1 MFKNLFDF
9 MYQRTVKEAI
19 GFYIAYL
26 LLILISGVILG
37 GTLSGFFV
45 TEDTFEAGYDFGLKL
60 GIIFAVLACLYVS
73 ISLVVKKKLY
83 MNFGFVLLSLC
94 AGILA
99 LFGGA
104 FLGLIIP
111 AFFTTRQV
119 MIEKTE
125 PIE

>member
-9 MYQRTVKEAI
+9 TYQRTVKEAF

-37 GTLSGFFV
+37 GALGGFFV
-45 TEDTFEAGYDFGLKL
+45 AEDTFEAGYDFGVKI
-60 GIIFAVLACLYVS
+60 GIIFAVIVCLYIS

-83 MNFGFVLLSLC
+83 TNFGFVLLSLC
-94 AGILA
+94 SGILA
-99 LFGGA
+99 LIGGA
-104 FLGLIIP
+104 LLGLIIP

-125 PIE
+125 VIE